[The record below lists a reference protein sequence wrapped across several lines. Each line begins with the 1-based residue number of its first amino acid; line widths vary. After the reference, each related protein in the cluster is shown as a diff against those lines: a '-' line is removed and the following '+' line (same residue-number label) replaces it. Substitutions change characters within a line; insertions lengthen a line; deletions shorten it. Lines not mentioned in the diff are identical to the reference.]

1 MGHAGRALCA
11 HIRRGTTLPMRGQVL
26 FMMRHE
32 IPTAGIFALKPTR
45 KEVRHVK
52 TVFFCLFVFFL
63 FKSKTGNV
71 EKQQS
76 G

>member
-52 TVFFCLFVFFL
+52 TVFFVCFFSFFL
-63 FKSKTGNV
+63 KARLGM
-71 EKQQS
+71 
-76 G
+76 